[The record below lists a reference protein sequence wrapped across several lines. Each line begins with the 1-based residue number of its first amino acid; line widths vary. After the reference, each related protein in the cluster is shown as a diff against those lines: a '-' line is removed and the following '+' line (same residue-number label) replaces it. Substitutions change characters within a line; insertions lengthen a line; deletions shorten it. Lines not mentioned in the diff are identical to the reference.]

1 MEDNNTNIP
10 AAWTRTDSSAMAMIS
25 LLLVFSNTITT
36 QEGPQEDES
45 QDTLPLYPG
54 ALSDCHEGILIL
66 PVFALYRSQS
76 FARCLLMGPIWN
88 EGERKDFL

>member
-10 AAWTRTDSSAMAMIS
+10 VAWTRTDRSAMAMIS
-25 LLLVFSNTITT
+25 LFLVFSNTITT
-36 QEGPQEDES
+36 QEDES
-45 QDTLPLYPG
+45 QGILPLYPG
-54 ALSDCHEGILIL
+54 ELSDCHEGILIL
-66 PVFALYRSQS
+66 PVFALYRSQL